1 MLTVKLD
8 GIDPPSPLE
17 MILEG
22 SRVLQTNMGMSE
34 NTSAKGTLWKLAN
47 EDVQHADPKMT
58 LILCV
63 FTISIMRTG
72 QCSALLL
79 VIKSWPSC
87 CLPPSPRLG
96 PQVWK
101 VSVKQVLLLQFRV
114 SVCSR
119 HNNGQRLDTGRKG
132 KNFQIHIWAERYSV
146 NSALSLQKPLW
157 PRIWFFSTL
166 CNYNAVIKYTFPG
179 CNVHQ
184 GRNVLMQSNYQ
195 QSNASLQVIGGSKVI
210 VGSCGGREKASR
222 KWQLCC

>member
-58 LILCV
+58 LILYV

-79 VIKSWPSC
+79 VHQILAKLLSASKS
-87 CLPPSPRLG
+87 
-96 PQVWK
+96 K
-101 VSVKQVLLLQFRV
+101 
-114 SVCSR
+114 
-119 HNNGQRLDTGRKG
+119 T
-132 KNFQIHIWAERYSV
+132 
-146 NSALSLQKPLW
+146 
-157 PRIWFFSTL
+157 
-166 CNYNAVIKYTFPG
+166 
-179 CNVHQ
+179 
-184 GRNVLMQSNYQ
+184 
-195 QSNASLQVIGGSKVI
+195 
-210 VGSCGGREKASR
+210 
-222 KWQLCC
+222 

>member
-34 NTSAKGTLWKLAN
+34 NTSAKGVLWKLAN

-114 SVCSR
+114 SVCSATTMVR
-119 HNNGQRLDTGRKG
+119 GLIQVGKG
-132 KNFQIHIWAERYSV
+132 KNCTVYAETTLANDLIFQYI
-146 NSALSLQKPLW
+146 
-157 PRIWFFSTL
+157 
-166 CNYNAVIKYTFPG
+166 
-179 CNVHQ
+179 
-184 GRNVLMQSNYQ
+184 M
-195 QSNASLQVIGGSKVI
+195 
-210 VGSCGGREKASR
+210 
-222 KWQLCC
+222 